1 MSHEIRTPMNAVIGM
16 TSILASSRL
25 TPEQREYVSTIRG
38 SGESLLALLND
49 ILDLSKIEAGML
61 VIEASPF
68 ALRQCVEEAAALL
81 ATQAARKGLEIVCRI
96 APAVPARIESDPTR
110 LRQILVNLLDNA
122 VKFTSAGKI
131 LLQVEV
137 CPPPGPELS
146 PGELVELRFA
156 VRDTGIGIPADRMD
170 RLFRSFSQADSS
182 TSRLYGG
189 TGLGLAIS
197 RRLAEALGG
206 RMGVESEPGQG
217 SLFWFTIRCR
227 VVEATLPPD
236 LASRP
241 PEPVGRSRPGVAGG
255 SAESALPPLRI
266 LVAEDNV
273 INQKVALLLL
283 RQLGYAAD
291 VAAGGEE
298 TLAALRRQ
306 RYDVILMDVQ
316 MPGMDGLEATRR
328 IHDEWPAEERPRIIA
343 MTANT
348 LREDRET
355 CLAAGMDDYLS
366 KPVLLEDLR
375 AALSHGARAALPA
388 PPPPASPAAG
398 DGESFDPQYI
408 EQLRQLQDRSGR
420 ELVSP
425 VIDRFL
431 AEAPLHLAA
440 LRRALAARDDHKFVF
455 VAHTFK
461 GGCAQLG
468 ARRLAEICRDLEMR
482 GRRVEWSG
490 MEEILGHLQSEIEH
504 LAPRLRAART
514 GSPESG
520 PGTGITQADKMA
532 LDERSKPL

>member
-1 MSHEIRTPMNAVIGM
+1 VG
-16 TSILASSRL
+16 
-25 TPEQREYVSTIRG
+25 TIRG

-49 ILDLSKIEAGML
+49 ILDFSKIEAGKL
-61 VIEASPF
+61 VIEASPVV
-68 ALRQCVEEAAALL
+68 LRQCVEEAVALL
-81 ATQAARKGLEIVCRI
+81 AAQAARKGLEIDCRVDPTV
-96 APAVPARIESDPTR
+96 PAVIESDATR

-122 VKFTSAGKI
+122 VKFTSAGEI
-131 LLQVEV
+131 LLRVEA
-137 CPPPGPELS
+137 CSPRPELS

-197 RRLAEALGG
+197 RRLAEGLGG

-217 SLFWFTIRCR
+217 STFWFTIRCR
-227 VVEATLPPD
+227 MVDATLPSD

-241 PEPVGRSRPGVAGG
+241 PEPVGRPRPGAAGG
-255 SAESALPPLRI
+255 TAESALPPLRI

-291 VAAGGEE
+291 VAADGEE

-316 MPGMDGLEATRR
+316 MPGMDGLEAARR
-328 IHDEWPAEERPRIIA
+328 IRDEWPAEERPRIIA
-343 MTANT
+343 VTANA

-375 AALSHGARAALPA
+375 VALSRGAGTAVPA
-388 PPPPASPAAG
+388 PPPVAGSG
-398 DGESFDPQYI
+398 DGGEEPFDPQYI
-408 EQLRQLQDRSGR
+408 DQLRRLQGRSGR

-425 VIDRFL
+425 IIDRFL
-431 AEAPLHLAA
+431 AEAPLRLAE
-440 LRRALAARDDHKFVF
+440 LRRALAARDDHNLVF

-461 GGCAQLG
+461 ASCAQLG

-482 GRRVEWSG
+482 GRRAEWPG
-490 MEEILGHLQSEIEH
+490 MEETVGHLESEIEL
-504 LAPRLRAART
+504 LAPRLQAART
-514 GSPESG
+514 E
-520 PGTGITQADKMA
+520 
-532 LDERSKPL
+532 